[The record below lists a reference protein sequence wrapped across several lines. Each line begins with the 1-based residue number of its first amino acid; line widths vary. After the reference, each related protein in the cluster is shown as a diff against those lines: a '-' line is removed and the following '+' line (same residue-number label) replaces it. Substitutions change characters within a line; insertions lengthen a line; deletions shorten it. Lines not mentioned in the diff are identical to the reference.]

1 MPPTNPPFTLS
12 GAGLN
17 DRWSQT
23 SDNWALFTHN
33 IFAITPRLKLTVGI
47 DNPRVKQIPVPK
59 GVRAV
64 IIHPHMFLST
74 KSARAI
80 LRRTVEMSDPHPD
93 KSRRLE
99 VDHVHRDRRV
109 TAFLPI
115 RIVCNATTFLASII
129 GANLPV
135 P

>member
-1 MPPTNPPFTLS
+1 
-12 GAGLN
+12 
-17 DRWSQT
+17 
-23 SDNWALFTHN
+23 
-33 IFAITPRLKLTVGI
+33 
-47 DNPRVKQIPVPK
+47 
-59 GVRAV
+59 
-64 IIHPHMFLST
+64 
-74 KSARAI
+74 
-80 LRRTVEMSDPHPD
+80 MSDPHSD

-99 VDHVHRDRRV
+99 VDRVHRNRRV

>member
-1 MPPTNPPFTLS
+1 
-12 GAGLN
+12 
-17 DRWSQT
+17 
-23 SDNWALFTHN
+23 
-33 IFAITPRLKLTVGI
+33 
-47 DNPRVKQIPVPK
+47 
-59 GVRAV
+59 
-64 IIHPHMFLST
+64 
-74 KSARAI
+74 
-80 LRRTVEMSDPHPD
+80 MSDPHSD

-99 VDHVHRDRRV
+99 VDCVHRNRGV